1 MHRPNKSD
9 TSPTTSCG
17 TDFIL
22 EHLEST
28 YQETIAYLF
37 ARLPMYQRVGA
48 AAYKEGLDGI
58 LSLCERLGNP
68 QEKLRYVHVA
78 GTNGKGSTSHF
89 LGSVL
94 QEAGF
99 KTGLYTSPHLV
110 DFRER
115 IKINGEPV
123 SKEFVISFTEA
134 NKTVFDEL
142 KPSFFEMTL
151 AMAFAWFERNQT
163 DIVVLETGMGGRL
176 DSTNIITP
184 LVSVITNIGFDHMKF
199 LGDTLPQIAF
209 EKAGIIKP
217 EIPVIIGETTP
228 ETGPVFIQKA
238 DNCQSPIFLCEERL
252 NCSHTGGAQFR
263 LQTENKTIELISGL
277 KGSYQ
282 EKNIRTVY
290 GAFLQLQKQL
300 PGLEEPHFLQGIQQ
314 VIQNTALRGRWEQL
328 AESPALVCD
337 IGHNEHGFKEIV
349 RCIHDFPHKNLVM
362 ILGFVNDKDLKPIFD
377 MLPKHAKYI
386 FTQSSNPRSLTAD
399 DLAKSAKDFGF
410 EGKAVSD
417 VKSAVKEGLSVAK
430 PKDLIFLGGSTF
442 TVADYLS

>member
-1 MHRPNKSD
+1 
-9 TSPTTSCG
+9 
-17 TDFIL
+17 
-22 EHLEST
+22 
-28 YQETIAYLF
+28 
-37 ARLPMYQRVGA
+37 MYQRVGA
-48 AAYKEGLDGI
+48 SAYKEGLDGI
-58 LSLCERLGNP
+58 LNLCERLGNP
-68 QEKLRYVHVA
+68 QEKLRCVHVA

-89 LGSVL
+89 LASVL

-123 SKEFVISFTEA
+123 NKEFVISFTETNRA
-134 NKTVFDEL
+134 FFDAL

-199 LGDTLPQIAF
+199 LGDTLPKIAF

-217 EIPVIIGETTP
+217 KIPVVIGETTP
-228 ETGPVFIQKA
+228 ETRLVFSQKA
-238 DNCQSPIFLCEERL
+238 QSCAAPVYFCEEHL
-252 NCSHTGGAQFR
+252 ACQQILGANFR
-263 LQTENKTIELISGL
+263 LEAKNKQLDLISGL

-300 PGLEEPHFLQGIQQ
+300 SGLEEHHFVQGIQQ
-314 VIQNTALRGRWEQL
+314 VIYNTGLRGRWEQL
-328 AESPALVCD
+328 AEKPALICD

-349 RCIHDFPHKNLVM
+349 RCINDFPHKNLFMV
-362 ILGFVNDKDLKPIFD
+362 LGFVNDKDLKPIFD
-377 MLPKHAKYI
+377 TLPKHADFI
-386 FTQSSNPRSLTAD
+386 FTQSSNPRSLGAD
-399 DLAKSAKDFGF
+399 ELAKIAKNFGF

-417 VKSAVKEGLSVAK
+417 VKNAVKEGLREAQ
-430 PKDLIFLGGSTF
+430 PEDLIFLGGSTF